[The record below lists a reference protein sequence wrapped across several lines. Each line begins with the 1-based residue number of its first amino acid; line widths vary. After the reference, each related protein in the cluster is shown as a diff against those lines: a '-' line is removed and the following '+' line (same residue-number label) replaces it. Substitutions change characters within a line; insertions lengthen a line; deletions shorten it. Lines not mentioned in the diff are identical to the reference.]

1 VHTGTAGY
9 VLMENIN
16 WRIRER
22 QTDLSTLGI
31 SRPVRPA
38 NLLQL
43 SLLQE
48 DGQDAM
54 PANGASQIPKNLK
67 KIKFKDRREKD
78 KNNFEVKTNKNGPSK
93 SFQKQKG
100 TNRGVP
106 KEQKEVFQA
115 FQ

>member
-1 VHTGTAGY
+1 
-9 VLMENIN
+9 MENMN

-54 PANGASQIPKNLK
+54 PANGASQIQKKLKKLNLKIEEK
-67 KIKFKDRREKD
+67 KIKTIMK
-78 KNNFEVKTNKNGPSK
+78 
-93 SFQKQKG
+93 
-100 TNRGVP
+100 
-106 KEQKEVFQA
+106 
-115 FQ
+115 

>member
-1 VHTGTAGY
+1 
-9 VLMENIN
+9 MENIN

-38 NLLQL
+38 NFPQL

-54 PANGASQIPKNLK
+54 SANGASQIQKNLK
-67 KIKFKDRREKD
+67 KLNLKIEEKKIKTIMK
-78 KNNFEVKTNKNGPSK
+78 
-93 SFQKQKG
+93 
-100 TNRGVP
+100 
-106 KEQKEVFQA
+106 
-115 FQ
+115 